1 MTLYTWK
8 PYDNIPSS
16 WEPVL
21 ERLKKFET
29 LTQQINKA
37 KKEQDPDST
46 ETLETFYIQHNKL
59 MSDTRSRFQHALT
72 LCDAATL
79 DTAFVEAVWLSL
91 EHYPSL
97 VHHPEIENL
106 DTAGSKTFTLFT
118 PDAPAASDKREKLK
132 SALQQAFNLDSETV
146 DRLNGDLS
154 TRTSPLHHRHQIM
167 KSLETR
173 FNLVSDNPKLDADI
187 LQLFRSLYPGAPFAA
202 DEVKLVKTSSAL
214 YFCLPTAPVE
224 KAQKSEQSEENN
236 TSQHPKS
243 YYEKFLRK
251 IWEVEPFA
259 HFPVFGTFNAENLDL
274 TFRQKIAADT
284 ALSLELV
291 TSTLTRMIGILPL
304 EELDKYLI
312 HDTWGHQWQE
322 SLLDFE
328 EPYTALTLFKRP
340 LSLMETASVMGEQ
353 TSFSDTFVKTEA
365 GTIELDPAKLQQF
378 IDAELYERAIIA
390 FTPILAE
397 MLADVVEYKFLELH
411 REQEHLLPSSS
422 LLKAFPSKLDL
433 TLADLRTCF
442 VHASEVFQNW
452 VTSASTQHQLHREI
466 CEKLDIP
473 NDVSK
478 HKELSEVLNTAVEL
492 CKAQLHTFYEPEWAW
507 EKTKD
512 GSLKLNAFSF
522 AALNFL
528 RIHTA
533 LIQAYKDLSEIETP
547 YGFKDILVLAM
558 GTFFERDPQQNIWQ
572 LDSFLT
578 EAFLPRWKKLAAVDP
593 SS

>member
-1 MTLYTWK
+1 MALYTWK
-8 PYDNIPSS
+8 PYDNISIS

-21 ERLKKFET
+21 ECLKKFET

-46 ETLETFYIQHNKL
+46 ETLQTFYTQHNKL
-59 MSDTRSRFQHALT
+59 MADTRSRFQHALT

-132 SALQQAFNLDSETV
+132 NALQQAFNLDSATV

-187 LQLFRSLYPGAPFAA
+187 LQLFRSLYPGAPFEA

-214 YFCLPTAPVE
+214 YFCLPTEPVE
-224 KAQKSEQSEENN
+224 KAQTSQQGEENN
-236 TSQHPKS
+236 TSQHPQS

-291 TSTLTRMIGILPL
+291 TSTLTRMVGILPL

-340 LSLMETASVMGEQ
+340 LSLTETASVMGEQ
-353 TSFSDTFVKTEA
+353 TSFADTFVKTEA

-433 TLADLRTCF
+433 TLVDLRTCF

-452 VTSASTQHQLHREI
+452 VTSASTQHQLHKEI

-492 CKAQLHTFYEPEWAW
+492 CKAQLHTFYESEWAW

-533 LIQAYKDLSEIETP
+533 LIQVYKDLSEVETR

-558 GTFFERDPQQNIWQ
+558 GTFFERNPQQNIWQ